1 MMSFLLLQGFL
12 LGALNAAPVGPVGVL
27 CLRKMA
33 DADRWSGYCAALG
46 MAFAYGIVAFCV
58 AFGLKG
64 IAQFLELHRM
74 GFQLI
79 AGAALLLFGWRGLRG
94 EPERATGDR
103 KSVRG
108 YAAVFAAS
116 FTMTLVN
123 PLPFASFAVMV
134 TSLGMLKGLNLGV
147 ISDIEFGVAV
157 SAGAAFFWVLLRQ
170 VLVWVRRRWKL
181 DIGAALRKGS
191 ALALLVFGIAM
202 LVAAMLPTAASPLA
216 TP

>member
-1 MMSFLLLQGFL
+1 
-12 LGALNAAPVGPVGVL
+12 
-27 CLRKMA
+27 
-33 DADRWSGYCAALG
+33 
-46 MAFAYGIVAFCV
+46 
-58 AFGLKG
+58 
-64 IAQFLELHRM
+64 
-74 GFQLI
+74 
-79 AGAALLLFGWRGLRG
+79 
-94 EPERATGDR
+94 
-103 KSVRG
+103 
-108 YAAVFAAS
+108 
-116 FTMTLVN
+116 
-123 PLPFASFAVMV
+123 MV

-202 LVAAMLPTAASPLA
+202 LVAALLPTAASPLA